1 MIASLK
7 AVSMEADMK
16 QALLLLS
23 LTLAAGCTAEGAV
36 APSESGGARL
46 AAALEG
52 RTPGAPMNCVSQ
64 LNLRSSRSAGEE
76 AIIFDGP
83 GGTIYVNR
91 PPAGCPSLEGRAM
104 VTRSTSSQLCRGDIV
119 TVIDT
124 ATGTEYGSCG
134 LGEFVP
140 YRRGS

>member
-1 MIASLK
+1 MRRILPIISL
-7 AVSMEADMK
+7 AIV
-16 QALLLLS
+16 
-23 LTLAAGCTAEGAV
+23 AGCTAEGVV

-52 RTPGAPMNCVSQ
+52 RTPGAPMSCVSQ

-83 GGTIYVNR
+83 GDTIYVNR
-91 PPAGCPSLEGRAM
+91 PPAGCPNLEGRTL

-119 TVIDT
+119 TVVDAT
-124 ATGTEYGSCG
+124 TGTEYGSCG

-140 YRRGS
+140 YRRIG